1 MMPLH
6 CVTSQGVCVM
16 VFDLERKRWVYIPE
30 DKWYALSEEEKK
42 RYSV

>member
-6 CVTSQGVCVM
+6 CVYHDRVCVM
-16 VFDLERKRWVYIPE
+16 VFDTMRKRWCYIPE
-30 DKWYALSEEEKK
+30 SKWYSMSEEEKK